1 VRGNVTRRGKSSW
14 RLKFDV
20 GIDAKGKRSTRF
32 VTVRGRRQDAERELT
47 KLLAAADA
55 GTLPAPSKV
64 TVVDY
69 IEEWLSGDTSLGGK
83 TVERY
88 RELLNAYI
96 APHLGSVAL
105 QKLRPAQVAQWQDTL
120 LKSGGQGGRPLS
132 ARSVGHARR
141 VLHKALE
148 RAVERETLS
157 RNVVA
162 AVKPP
167 RIEEKEVDILDAKQ
181 IAEVLAKLKGHDLLP
196 FVAVDLATG
205 LRRGELLAVAWNAV
219 DLEAATL
226 RVERALEETKAH
238 GLRFK
243 APKTKHGRRT
253 ISLPPSVIAVL
264 RAHRRRQFEIRLAL
278 GLGRP
283 EPGGLVF
290 CQVDDAVIAPSWLS
304 YTWRNAC
311 LSLKLPKVSFQALR
325 HTHASALIAAGLDV
339 VKVSKRLG
347 HSSPVVTLRVYAHL
361 FDRTDTAAAD
371 AIEGAL
377 RTLVQQ

>member
-1 VRGNVTRRGKSSW
+1 MRGNITRRGKASW
-14 RLKFDV
+14 RLKFDT
-20 GIDAKGKRSTRF
+20 GLDASGARKTRY
-32 VTVRGRRQDAERELT
+32 VTVRGKRQDAEKELT

-55 GTLPAPSKV
+55 RTLPEPSKV
-64 TVVDY
+64 AVAEY
-69 IEEWLSGDTSLGGK
+69 IEEWLARDSSLGGK

-88 RELLNAYI
+88 RELLTAYI
-96 APHLGSVAL
+96 APHIGPVML
-105 QKLRPAQVAQWQDTL
+105 QKLRPAQVAAWQETL

-157 RNVVA
+157 RNVA
-162 AVKPP
+162 SAVKPP
-167 RIEEKEVDILDAKQ
+167 RIEDREVEILDAKQ
-181 IAEVLAKLKGHDLLP
+181 IGEVLTKLQGHDLLP
-196 FVAVDLATG
+196 FAAVDLATG
-205 LRRGELLAVAWNAV
+205 LRRGELLALPWTAI

-226 RVERALEETKAH
+226 RVERAVEETKAQ

-243 APKTKHGRRT
+243 APKTRHGRRT
-253 ISLPPSVIAVL
+253 LSLPPSAVAIL
-264 RAHRRRQFEIRLAL
+264 RRHRRRQLEIRLAL

-283 EPGGLVF
+283 EPDRLVF
-290 CQVDDAVIAPSWLS
+290 CQADGSMIAPSWLS
-304 YTWRNAC
+304 YTWRNTC
-311 LSLKLPKVSFQALR
+311 LSLKLPKVAFQALR

-339 VKVSKRLG
+339 VKVSRRLG
-347 HSSPVVTLRVYAHL
+347 HASPVITLRTYAHL